1 MKKKAIEEI
10 LWLQGFYP
18 FSFKYDLKNAVKNNE
33 ETLKGLEIDDTTS
46 SIISYSPLLNNYFKH
61 ICNELEVVIKNST
74 LSKNEFQELLIAN
87 LNRTEVLVHE
97 DTVRSLSERTSYD
110 NNMLG
115 NIYISK
121 PEFQN
126 KREPAWGLID
136 AAIETSTL
144 NLNYLKYVK
153 FLRNVETTNELTQV
167 EVIRDIERVGSI
179 YNAVKQSYDKII
191 WAGGVISGD
200 KKELVHFKSN
210 SHYVML
216 ENAALTRLVRNTSQ
230 TMFELEHEF
239 EEHKEIIKTFFSSRT
254 YQIIDTIV
262 ENLGDLIIKYKA
274 RPRKLPSS
282 FITFIAPVIS
292 SYPFY
297 HSEKISY
304 LENLTIIDLVNMFA
318 NLCDLIDQLP
328 LPVYE
333 DTDVQDLAKFR
344 RFNPKIPKNVVL
356 SYFKTTTKYSEKQI
370 ILFLDLI
377 TQKGEDYNLFRFSIF
392 ESGDFYYFSH
402 SSIRRGNMLYLIDK
416 WLEDGRCNLAERGS
430 KFENYIRNF
439 LKTKPLND
447 FAKFKLIEKTLFKF
461 TDSDNSSYEEEIDL
475 VIVSDN
481 IVIVAE
487 IKCTTYPY
495 DPDDFYKSLQVIN
508 KAKNQV
514 NRKSKYLEDNWSRFV
529 VDLGERAEKKIE
541 KIVIVNFPHHAGK
554 IIDDIPVVD
563 ANLFL
568 SYFSAGK
575 FVNMKIDIRSG
586 ISKDEILYYDS
597 VEAFSNNFGSFFKEP
612 IPIYDLIARQKLEQF
627 EVSLEGTVPKLVA
640 DRVLYIEKTPE
651 NY

>member
-18 FSFKYDLKNAVKNNE
+18 FSFKYDLTNSMKNYE

-61 ICNELEVVIKNST
+61 ICKELEVVIKKST
-74 LSKNEFQELLIAN
+74 LSKDEFQELLIAN
-87 LNRTEVLVHE
+87 LNRTEVLVYE
-97 DTVRSLSERTSYD
+97 ETIRSLSTGISYD

-126 KREPAWGLID
+126 KKESAWGLID

-144 NLNYLKYVK
+144 NLNYLKYLK
-153 FLRNVETTNELTQV
+153 FLTNAEKTNELTQV

-191 WAGGVISGD
+191 WSGGVISGN
-200 KKELVHFKSN
+200 KEVVHFKSN
-210 SHYVML
+210 SHYIML

-230 TMFELEHEF
+230 TMIELEHEF
-239 EEHKEIIKTFFSSRT
+239 EEHKEVVKTFFSCRT

-262 ENLGDLIIKYKA
+262 ENLGDLVIKYKA
-274 RPRKLPSS
+274 RPRKLPPS

-292 SYPFY
+292 NYSFY
-297 HSEKISY
+297 RSEKIVSFG
-304 LENLTIIDLVNMFA
+304 NLAIIDLVNLFA
-318 NLCDLIDQLP
+318 NLYDLIDELP
-328 LPVYE
+328 LPHYE
-333 DTDVQDLAKFR
+333 DTDVQDLTKFR
-344 RFNPKIPKNVVL
+344 KFNPKIRKNIVL
-356 SYFKTTTKYSEKQI
+356 SYFKTTTKYNEEQI
-370 ILFLDLI
+370 KLFLNLI
-377 TQKGEDYNLFRFSIF
+377 TQKGKDYNLFRYSIF

-402 SSIRRGNMLYLIDK
+402 SSIKRGNMLYLIDK
-416 WLEDGRCNLAERGS
+416 WLEDGRCDLAERGG

-439 LKTKPLND
+439 LKTKPLNE

-461 TDSDNSSYEEEIDL
+461 TDSDNNNNEEEIDL
-475 VIVSDN
+475 VIVTDN
-481 IVIVAE
+481 IVVVAE

-495 DPDDFYKSLQVIN
+495 DPDDFYKSLQVIK

-554 IIDDIPVVD
+554 LIDDIPVVD

-575 FVNMKIDIRSG
+575 IVNMKIDLRSG

-597 VEAFSNNFGSFFKEP
+597 IEAFSNNFGSFFKKP

-640 DRVLYIEKTPE
+640 DRVLYVEKTPE